1 MGPQEQYLK
10 RIAKDPF
17 LKYFKPVQN
26 PAGKILFSRRLQI
39 PPGARMQDYDKGV
52 TRQAADIYKQKTGS
66 AYGGTLLPVAQDSTY
81 KSSSFGKADATREEI
96 EDAARRANAYEFI
109 KSFPDGFDTQVGDK
123 GGQLSGGQ
131 KQRIAIAR
139 VLVGNPKL
147 LLLGKTKCL

>member
-81 KSSSFGKADATREEI
+81 KSSSFGKADAAKAVADAKEFRRTASQKTLFGGNVRDLFPSQRRDLTRRR
-96 EDAARRANAYEFI
+96 AARKQA
-109 KSFPDGFDTQVGDK
+109 DK
-123 GGQLSGGQ
+123 T
-131 KQRIAIAR
+131 K
-139 VLVGNPKL
+139 KT
-147 LLLGKTKCL
+147 LGK